1 MENKP
6 EEKGRSDKSEMHRKG
21 LSQTNVAIGRFGED
35 AACDYM
41 ISKGYKIVERNYRF
55 CHFEIDIIAENENYI
70 SFVEVKTRKYF
81 QDSAFGTPVTAVTQK
96 KQSNVITAA
105 QMYIDL
111 HPTEKQI
118 HLDIIEIYIGYRTD
132 GTPFIRNVNHI
143 ENAYMRA
150 AGSDKFSRYRFSGKR
165 RH

>member
-1 MENKP
+1 MDNKT
-6 EEKGRSDKSEMHRKG
+6 EEKDRSDKDGMHRKG
-21 LSQTNVAIGRFGED
+21 PSKTTVAIGRFGED
-35 AACDYM
+35 TACDYL

-55 CHFEIDIIAENENYI
+55 RHFEIDIIAENDDYV

-81 QDSAFGTPVTAVTQK
+81 RNSSFGTPVTAVTQR

-111 HPTEKQI
+111 HPTDKQI
-118 HLDIIEIYIGYRTD
+118 HLDIVEIYIGYRTD
-132 GTPFIRNVNHI
+132 GTPFVRSLNHI

-150 AGSDKFSRYRFSGKR
+150 AGSDKFSRDRFSGKR
-165 RH
+165 RY

>member
-1 MENKP
+1 MENKS
-6 EEKGRSDKSEMHRKG
+6 EGKNRSDKDGMLRKAPSG
-21 LSQTNVAIGRFGED
+21 TNVAIGHFGED
-35 AACDYM
+35 TACEYL

-55 CHFEIDIIAENENYI
+55 CHFEIDIIAENEDFI
-70 SFVEVKTRKYF
+70 SFVEVKARKYF
-81 QDSAFGTPVTAVTQK
+81 QGSAFGTPVMAVTQK

-118 HLDIIEIYIGYRTD
+118 HLDIIEIYIGYRAD
-132 GTPFIRNVNHI
+132 GTPFARSLNHI

-150 AGSDKFSRYRFSGKR
+150 AGSDKFSRDRFSGKKR
-165 RH
+165 Y